1 MFALRSCADRA
12 LPVCVCA
19 VTGGRRLRWQ
29 AHAPY
34 LAKIQLGVGA
44 MKRIVSAALAVVM
57 GASAALAGGHLPN
70 LEGREVVVVTEN
82 AYPPLQFVDPA
93 SGEAIGW
100 EYDAMAEIAQR
111 LNITVVYEN
120 ISWDAMIAA
129 VSQAQF
135 DMGMTGITI
144 REDRAEQVDFSDS
157 YMTSEMVMLVRG
169 DEDRFSDAAGFAADP
184 DLLMAAQPGT
194 TPFYVGVYDVLDGDE
209 ANPRIKLFETFG
221 AGVQALRTGDVD
233 LVLTDG
239 TAGNGYVEAS
249 DGALKIV
256 GEKLGTEDFG
266 FIFPKGSDLVE
277 PMNAAIADMKADG
290 TIDALNKKWFL
301 DFKIGG

>member
-1 MFALRSCADRA
+1 MKKIAAAAFA
-12 LPVCVCA
+12 
-19 VTGGRRLRWQ
+19 
-29 AHAPY
+29 
-34 LAKIQLGVGA
+34 
-44 MKRIVSAALAVVM
+44 AAAF
-57 GASAALAGGHLPN
+57 ATAALAGGHLPN

-93 SGEAIGW
+93 SGAAIGW
-100 EYDAMAEIAQR
+100 EYDAIEEIAKR
-111 LNITVVYEN
+111 INITVTYEN

-129 VSQAQF
+129 VGEGQF

-144 REDRAEQVDFSDS
+144 REDRAEVVDFSDP
-157 YMTSEMVMLVRG
+157 YMRSEMVMMVRG
-169 DEDRFSDAAGFAADP
+169 DEDRFSDGASFAANE

-194 TPFYVGVYDVLDGDE
+194 TPFYVGVYDLLDGNE
-209 ANPRIKLFETFG
+209 SNPRIKLFETFG

-239 TAGNGYVEAS
+239 TAGEGYVAAS
-249 DGALKIV
+249 EGALKIV